1 MITITPSST
10 ITTLIIALSLS
21 PEHQRGILDLN
32 RSETEQKIQYLDGFV
47 SATFHK
53 SLDGTLVTE
62 YAQWASR
69 EQFQAAYNN
78 PLFYEH
84 IPEVQKVAKDDW
96 DFYEVAYVDPGLTQ
110 PQGTDVM
117 TISLEQQPA
126 TIIIIFKVDPSQQQA
141 LLTTLI
147 EDHER
152 DLRTLPGFQA
162 VSFHR
167 GLSGKRIVA
176 YLQFKSV
183 EEFQAVYQHPS
194 VQAHIAACNALAT
207 SEVHLYTVDGLVT
220 APNAS
225 KHINTHWRQHSLSR
239 PTEPDP
245 LENGSSESYTI
256 PFTR

>member
-1 MITITPSST
+1 MVTIAKSST
-10 ITTLIIALSLS
+10 LTTVIVALSLS
-21 PEHQRGILDLN
+21 PEHQRAILDLN
-32 RSETEQKIQYLDGFV
+32 RSETEQKIQYIDGFV

-62 YAQWASR
+62 YAQWASQ

-78 PLFYEH
+78 PLFYDH

-96 DFYEVAYVDPGLTQ
+96 GFYEVAYVDPGLTQ
-110 PQGTDVM
+110 PQQTNTM

-126 TIIIIFKVDPSQQQA
+126 TIIIIFKVDPSQQQT
-141 LLTTLI
+141 LLDTLI

-167 GLSGKRIVA
+167 GLSGKRIVE

-183 EEFQAVYQHPS
+183 EEFQAVYQYPS

-207 SEVHLYTVDGLVT
+207 SEVHLYTVDGLVAAPT
-220 APNAS
+220 ASAPINA
-225 KHINTHWRQHSLSR
+225 
-239 PTEPDP
+239 
-245 LENGSSESYTI
+245 Y
-256 PFTR
+256 